1 MKAQEKEIMK
11 SKLWKQLLMAALV
24 PSVALT
30 ALLFLGNGRI
40 AKAGPRPG
48 APREDE
54 TIRGSWL
61 VGTWKVKVQLYN
73 CSTNT
78 PVGGPF
84 ASLLTFNQGGTM
96 TGSSVNPAFAAGQRG
111 PDLGV
116 WEHDGHRT
124 YEAKSAALLSFTTPP
139 SPPFNPGVEAGM
151 QVLSQTIKFDA
162 NPDEFTSDATTE
174 FFNAAGNLYRK
185 GCASAVAS
193 RFE

>member
-1 MKAQEKEIMK
+1 MK
-11 SKLWKQLLMAALV
+11 SKLWKQLSMAALV
-24 PSVALT
+24 PAVVLT
-30 ALLFLGNGRI
+30 GALFLGNGRI
-40 AKAGPRPG
+40 AKAGPG
-48 APREDE
+48 SAAAPEEE

-73 CSTNT
+73 CSNNA

-96 TGSSVNPAFAAGQRG
+96 TGSTVNPAFAAGQRG
-111 PDLGV
+111 PDQGV
-116 WEHDGHRT
+116 WEHDGHHT

-139 SPPFNPGVEAGM
+139 SPPFNPGFHAGM
-151 QVLSQTIKFDA
+151 QILSQTIKFDT

-174 FFNAAGNLYRK
+174 FFDVSGTLYRQ